1 MTPHINSTAGL
12 TLGSLCHHM
21 TIATFAIFKL
31 TVYVEDFFFVVAR
44 RWQYTCRRL
53 FFLSSHDDGNFCYFC
68 VNSMHVGDAIN
79 LNV

>member
-44 RWQYTCRRL
+44 R
-53 FFLSSHDDGNFCYFC
+53 
-68 VNSMHVGDAIN
+68 
-79 LNV
+79 

>member
-31 TVYVEDFFFVVAR
+31 TVYVEDFFLSSQDVDSIRVEDFFVVV
-44 RWQYTCRRL
+44 T
-53 FFLSSHDDGNFCYFC
+53 
-68 VNSMHVGDAIN
+68 
-79 LNV
+79 

>member
-31 TVYVEDFFFVVAR
+31 TVYVEDYFFCRHMTMAIFAIFVLTV
-44 RWQYTCRRL
+44 C
-53 FFLSSHDDGNFCYFC
+53 
-68 VNSMHVGDAIN
+68 M
-79 LNV
+79 

>member
-31 TVYVEDFFFVVAR
+31 TVYAEGFFLSSQDVDSIRVEDFFLFV
-44 RWQYTCRRL
+44 T
-53 FFLSSHDDGNFCYFC
+53 
-68 VNSMHVGDAIN
+68 
-79 LNV
+79 